1 MGQIT
6 LYLIVALVTGF
17 IGQYVAKEKNR
28 EQGEGFILGFLLSV
42 LGIIIVALLPTK
54 LSIQQP
60 QVTKELTEEEKA
72 VLAEKERKRAEQQIV
87 LNKRRV
93 RVNYILGV
101 VVLLFAIGALVMM
114 AIYGKQGGE
123 NPIIY

>member
-1 MGQIT
+1 MEQIT
-6 LYLIVALVTGF
+6 LYFIVALVTGF

-54 LSIQQP
+54 TLNQQT

-72 VLAEKERKRAEQQIV
+72 LLAEKERKRAEQQIV

-93 RVNYILGV
+93 KVNYILGII
-101 VVLLFAIGALVMM
+101 VLLFAIGALVMM

-123 NPIIY
+123 SPVIY

>member
-6 LYLIVALVTGF
+6 LYFIVALITGF

-54 LSIQQP
+54 VSIQQP